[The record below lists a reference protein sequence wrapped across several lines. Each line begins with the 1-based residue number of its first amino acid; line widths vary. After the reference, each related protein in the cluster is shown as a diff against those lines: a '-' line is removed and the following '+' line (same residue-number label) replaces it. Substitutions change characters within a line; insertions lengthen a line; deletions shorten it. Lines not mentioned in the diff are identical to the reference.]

1 MKRAAKTLMKT
12 PPAACLSLIA
22 SLVLPVQNA
31 AQAETAKPKLILQI
45 TVDQLR
51 GDMPARFLDRM
62 GDGGFRYLFQNGIVY
77 GNAHHAHANTETIV
91 GHATLAT
98 GAHPSAHGMIG
109 NIWLDRGTGSLTYNI
124 EDPRY
129 PLLTQGADVDKKSE
143 IDPTQKVAGT
153 DGRSPAA
160 MLVSTFGDELA
171 IHTAGKAKVFAVSI
185 KDRGAVSFA
194 GHAGK
199 AFWFSKSA
207 CEFVTSRFYYEKY
220 PEWVTAF
227 NKADP
232 TKRFADTSW
241 DLSQNRSKYL
251 YGDRDDQAWE
261 LNMPPFGRTFP
272 HPYGPR
278 DGKVFSTLL
287 TLSPAGDE
295 LTLDFTKALIDHEAI
310 GADAVTDFLSVSFSS
325 TDYIGHV
332 FGPSSLEAEDNLL
345 RLDRTLAALLAHVDA
360 KVGLENTLVVLSAD
374 HGGPEAPADLQQY
387 GFEANYVDPDSWEK
401 EAGLAALKKRFGI
414 GEKLIRQYAH
424 PYLYLNRE
432 LIAKKGLDLGE
443 VEEVIAA
450 ELVKYEGVA
459 LAVSST
465 AMAKGRLPDTPL
477 LRTVLNNYNPR
488 RSGDIYI
495 VFRPHWFINDFDG
508 LAVASTHGS
517 PWRYDTFVPVIFAA
531 AWFGPRKV
539 YREIHTIDLAPTLA
553 AVAGTKPPS
562 GTRGQVLAE
571 VLEGR

>member
-1 MKRAAKTLMKT
+1 MKRTIQTTLTLALPGMI
-12 PPAACLSLIA
+12 LSA
-22 SLVLPVQNA
+22 FA
-31 AQAETAKPKLILQI
+31 RDTAQAETAKPKLILQI

-129 PLLTQGADVDKKSE
+129 PLLTQGADVDKKTE

-171 IHTAGKAKVFAVSI
+171 IHTAGKAKVFAVSV

-207 CEFVTSRFYYEKY
+207 CEFVTSSFYYEKY

-295 LTLDFTKALIDHEAI
+295 LTL
-310 GADAVTDFLSVSFSS
+310 
-325 TDYIGHV
+325 
-332 FGPSSLEAEDNLL
+332 
-345 RLDRTLAALLAHVDA
+345 
-360 KVGLENTLVVLSAD
+360 
-374 HGGPEAPADLQQY
+374 
-387 GFEANYVDPDSWEK
+387 
-401 EAGLAALKKRFGI
+401 
-414 GEKLIRQYAH
+414 
-424 PYLYLNRE
+424 
-432 LIAKKGLDLGE
+432 
-443 VEEVIAA
+443 
-450 ELVKYEGVA
+450 
-459 LAVSST
+459 
-465 AMAKGRLPDTPL
+465 
-477 LRTVLNNYNPR
+477 
-488 RSGDIYI
+488 
-495 VFRPHWFINDFDG
+495 
-508 LAVASTHGS
+508 
-517 PWRYDTFVPVIFAA
+517 
-531 AWFGPRKV
+531 
-539 YREIHTIDLAPTLA
+539 
-553 AVAGTKPPS
+553 
-562 GTRGQVLAE
+562 
-571 VLEGR
+571 